1 MRMSARPP
9 SSDPAQTVLER
20 RDLVARRSVLFF
32 LRAEVVP
39 MTDAARALGATAN
52 EPANAA
58 IATRPS
64 RRSIAARIALLIGIM
79 LVVFVGILPRVVD
92 YNAVR
97 AAFSSLSPT
106 QLAVLVVATV
116 IAYVA
121 NAVPSRILLPSLG
134 WPRAV
139 AADLAARAVVSTIPG
154 PTDIATRFVLYRQ
167 WGISADTA
175 TAGIAF
181 AAFSEPLS
189 ALVLPLI
196 ATVGVIVTGHTTRPA
211 VIWLSLVGLLV
222 LALVTLLFVGMVRSE
237 SFAQRVG
244 DWLQRA
250 ANWLWGLVRRTPPG
264 GVAAR
269 VLAVRERSVDTLS
282 DRGLRAFTA
291 AVGAKLA
298 WFVVLEVCLWAVGV
312 TPDMLP
318 PSVVLAAMAAVALVS
333 LIPITPGAA
342 GVTEVAYI
350 SLLSAVAGEGLTG
363 QITAAI
369 VIFRAAQWLAVIPIG
384 WILLVIMRGSRW
396 REIGPGDG
404 ATTTEAAKLTA
415 AT

>member
-1 MRMSARPP
+1 M
-9 SSDPAQTVLER
+9 ER
-20 RDLVARRSVLFF
+20 RDQMARRS
-32 LRAEVVP
+32 
-39 MTDAARALGATAN
+39 ATAATTPPLALATGTAILPVATASK
-52 EPANAA
+52 PAGSPT
-58 IATRPS
+58 ATPPS
-64 RRSIAARIALLIGIM
+64 RSSIAARIALLIGIM

-92 YNAVR
+92 YDAVR
-97 AAFSSLSPT
+97 AALSSLSPT

-181 AAFSEPLS
+181 AAFCEPLS

-196 ATVGVIVTGHTTRPA
+196 ATIGVIVTGHTTRPA
-211 VIWLSLVGLLV
+211 VIWLCLVGLLV

-237 SFAQRVG
+237 SLAQRVG

-250 ANWLWGLVRRTPPG
+250 ANWLWGLVRRTPPR
-264 GVAAR
+264 GVAAG

-282 DRGLRAFTA
+282 YHGLRAFTA

-298 WFVVLEVCLWAVGV
+298 WFIVLEVCLWSVGV
-312 TPDMLP
+312 TPDDLP

-369 VIFRAAQWLAVIPIG
+369 VIFRTAQWLAVIPIG
-384 WILLVIMRGSRW
+384 RILLVIMRGSRW
-396 REIGPGDG
+396 REIDPGTG
-404 ATTTEAAKLTA
+404 AAATEAAEFPA

>member
-1 MRMSARPP
+1 MT
-9 SSDPAQTVLER
+9 DPA
-20 RDLVARRSVLFF
+20 
-32 LRAEVVP
+32 RAI
-39 MTDAARALGATAN
+39 DATAN
-52 EPANAA
+52 ESAGAP

-64 RRSIAARIALLIGIM
+64 RSSIAARIALLIVIL

-92 YNAVR
+92 YDAVR

-106 QLAVLVVATV
+106 QLGVLVVTTV

-121 NAVPSRILLPSLG
+121 NAVPSRILLPALN

-167 WGISADTA
+167 WGIPADTA
-175 TAGIAF
+175 TAGIAI

-196 ATVGVIVTGHTTRPA
+196 ATIGVIITGHTTRPA
-211 VIWLSLVGLLV
+211 VIWLSLVGLFV
-222 LALVTLLFVGMVRSE
+222 LALVTLLIVGMVRSE

-250 ANWLWGLVRRTPPG
+250 ANWLWRMVRRTPPD
-264 GVAAR
+264 GVAAG
-269 VLAVRERSVDTLS
+269 VLAVRERSTDTLS
-282 DRGLRAFTA
+282 HHGLRAFAA

-312 TPDMLP
+312 TPDVLP

-350 SLLSAVAGEGLTG
+350 SLLSAVAGEGLTA

-396 REIGPGDG
+396 REIHTRAG
-404 ATTTEAAKLTA
+404 ATTTAAADA
-415 AT
+415 AAP